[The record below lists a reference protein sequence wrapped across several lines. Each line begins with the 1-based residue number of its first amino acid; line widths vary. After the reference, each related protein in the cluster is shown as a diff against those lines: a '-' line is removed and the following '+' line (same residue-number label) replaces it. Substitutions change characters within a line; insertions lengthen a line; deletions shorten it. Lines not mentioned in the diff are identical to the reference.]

1 MDENRIGQKQDWT
14 KSFGP
19 KPVGR
24 KGVGQ
29 NWAHELLD
37 VSVDRHDADSPLVG
51 QCRECHSRICLD
63 AFLEASQKVR
73 SYNFVTFCLEGGSL
87 VLSSLIKTPE
97 DIINCLPEI
106 V

>member
-29 NWAHELLD
+29 K
-37 VSVDRHDADSPLVG
+37 VG
-51 QCRECHSRICLD
+51 LPY
-63 AFLEASQKVR
+63 LPMV
-73 SYNFVTFCLEGGSL
+73 NFGLISL
-87 VLSSLIKTPE
+87 NI
-97 DIINCLPEI
+97 
-106 V
+106 